1 MEETMFRKLT
11 LLVFTALAAMAL
23 TATTAHATEPVH
35 IENDGDIEITGEH
48 TIAIGVHHPSIG
60 FIPGL
65 RCNNHW
71 TGTISESGAINLD
84 NVNIDPHNGNDVG
97 NCNEADDCGGNGWSG
112 QVHEHEVGGFAVDF
126 HFCISGQGGS
136 WAGVAVEVE
145 CDLFNT
151 EAHCDD
157 QLFLENTGVGVT
169 SSGLRVEVLGEV
181 DISPN
186 LGLMHG

>member
-1 MEETMFRKLT
+1 MFRTLT
-11 LLVFTALAAMAL
+11 LHILTALTAIAL
-23 TATTAHATEPVH
+23 SATTAHATEPVH

-84 NVNIDPHNGNDVG
+84 NVNIDPHNGNDLG
-97 NCNEADDCGGNGWSG
+97 NCGTGDDCSNNGWQG
-112 QVHEHEVGGFAVDF
+112 RAHEDENDGFAVDF
-126 HFCISGQGGS
+126 HFCLSGIGG
-136 WAGVAVEVE
+136 GIEGLNLEVE
-145 CDLFNT
+145 CDLFNE

-157 QLFLENTGVGVT
+157 QLFFENTGVGAT
-169 SSGLRVEVLGEV
+169 SSGLRVELVGEV
-181 DISPN
+181 DISPH